1 MNSRARNNLNSPVSC
16 SITVRLTINQKFYLD
31 HLCSV
36 TGLSYSDLIRS
47 FIDKNYAELKYS
59 DKGDN
64 YENFKNDFNN

>member
-1 MNSRARNNLNSPVSC
+1 MNSRARKNLCSPVGC

-47 FIDKNYAELKYS
+47 LIDKNYAELKFS
-59 DKGDN
+59 DKGDLH
-64 YENFKNDFNN
+64 ENF